1 MIDSAKYAA
10 RLGQSFGSS
19 KETLKVK
26 ADDIE
31 LIPDKEQPFFFI
43 TAIYSFTFLFY
54 SFLLFPEW
62 SPVEPIEFSYGI
74 GKISSEFAE
83 LVARKCN
90 IKGDS
95 PSICFSN

>member
-1 MIDSAKYAA
+1 GTA
-10 RLGQSFGSS
+10 RNN
-19 KETLKVK
+19 
-26 ADDIE
+26 A
-31 LIPDKEQPFFFI
+31 
-43 TAIYSFTFLFY
+43 
-54 SFLLFPEW
+54 FPN
-62 SPVEPIEFSYGI
+62 FSYGI

>member
-1 MIDSAKYAA
+1 MPIDLPDVLKRYLHSYAA
-10 RLGQSFGSS
+10 RLGQSFSSS

-31 LIPDKEQPFFFI
+31 RIPD
-43 TAIYSFTFLFY
+43 
-54 SFLLFPEW
+54 
-62 SPVEPIEFSYGI
+62 VEIFSLEKRYVFSYGI

>member
-1 MIDSAKYAA
+1 MCRY
-10 RLGQSFGSS
+10 
-19 KETLKVK
+19 V
-26 ADDIE
+26 
-31 LIPDKEQPFFFI
+31 
-43 TAIYSFTFLFY
+43 
-54 SFLLFPEW
+54 
-62 SPVEPIEFSYGI
+62 FSYGI